1 MSIDEFCEEIT
12 RIRTVML
19 RSVDGCDGAAILG
32 AAAEIAAAIIC
43 LAAKGDRGSA
53 LDMVGAQDQ
62 ALRLM
67 VSDHFDGEWGEL
79 Q

>member
-19 RSVDGCDGAAILG
+19 RSVDGCDGAAVL
-32 AAAEIAAAIIC
+32 AASAEIMCAIIC
-43 LAAKGDRGSA
+43 LNAKDDRGTA
-53 LDMVGAQDQ
+53 MEMVGVQDQ

-67 VSDHFDGEWGEL
+67 VSDHFDGEWGDL